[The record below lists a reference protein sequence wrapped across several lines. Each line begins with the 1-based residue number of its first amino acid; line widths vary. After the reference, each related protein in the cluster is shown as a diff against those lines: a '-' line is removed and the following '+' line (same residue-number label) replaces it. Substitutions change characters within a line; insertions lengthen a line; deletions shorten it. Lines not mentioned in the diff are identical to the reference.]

1 MEEQISK
8 NVIWRKP
15 QIAGGRS
22 LVEECY
28 KCISTKYEKKIYSQR
43 EKVL

>member
-22 LVEECY
+22 LMEECY
-28 KCISTKYEKKIYSQR
+28 KCISTK
-43 EKVL
+43 